1 MKPVKVIVRYVD
13 GRRLKGYTQ
22 DFFPNKAFFH
32 LQLADNPPGSE
43 TIEVLMKDLKAVFF
57 VREFEGNPKYQ
68 EKKTFPPGEKIAGRL
83 VEVTFKDGEVLRGST
98 LGYDPNRPGFFFFP
112 ADPDSNNL
120 RVFAI
125 FQAIR
130 RIQFIGQ
137 DKL

>member
-1 MKPVKVIVRYVD
+1 M
-13 GRRLKGYTQ
+13 
-22 DFFPNKAFFH
+22 
-32 LQLADNPPGSE
+32 
-43 TIEVLMKDLKAVFF
+43 
-57 VREFEGNPKYQ
+57 REFAGNPQYQ
-68 EKKTFPPGEKIAGRL
+68 DKKTFPPGQKVAGRL

-130 RIQFIGQ
+130 RIQFISQ
-137 DKL
+137 DKI

>member
-22 DFFPNKAFFH
+22 DFFPNKLLFH

-43 TIEVLMKDLKAVFF
+43 SIEVSMKDLKAVFF

-68 EKKTFPPGEKIAGRL
+68 EKKTFPPEQKIAGRL

>member
-1 MKPVKVIVRYVD
+1 MKPVKVIVAYAD

-22 DFFPNKAFFH
+22 DFFPNKSIFH
-32 LQLADNPPGSE
+32 IQLADSPPGSE
-43 TIEVLMKDLKAVFF
+43 TIEVSMKDLKAVFF
-57 VREFEGNPKYQ
+57 VREFEGNPQYQ
-68 EKKTFPPGEKIAGRL
+68 EKKTFPSGQKIAGRL

-130 RIQFIGQ
+130 RIQFISQ

>member
-22 DFFPNKAFFH
+22 DFFPNKSLFH
-32 LQLADNPPGSE
+32 LQIADNPPGSE
-43 TIEVLMKDLKAVFF
+43 SIEISMKDLKAVFF
-57 VREFEGNPKYQ
+57 VREFEGNPQYQ
-68 EKKTFPPGEKIAGRL
+68 EKKTFPPGQKIAGRL

>member
-1 MKPVKVIVRYVD
+1 MKPVKVIVRYAD

-22 DFFPNKAFFH
+22 DFFPNKSIFH
-32 LQLADNPPGSE
+32 IQLVDNPPGSE
-43 TIEVLMKDLKAVFF
+43 TIEVSMKDLKAVFF
-57 VREFEGNPKYQ
+57 VREFEGNPQYQ
-68 EKKTFPPGEKIAGRL
+68 EKKTFPPGQKIAGRL

-130 RIQFIGQ
+130 RIQFISQ
-137 DKL
+137 DKI